1 MRRPV
6 PERCCENC
14 LPDTL
19 DISEYLVI
27 PKAKNP
33 VPMINEPTVA
43 NSVATPYCVL
53 AAIDLNDESPLTT
66 NKIHNVWSNRLLPN
80 KLEAIK
86 RSRA

>member
-1 MRRPV
+1 M
-6 PERCCENC
+6 
-14 LPDTL
+14 
-19 DISEYLVI
+19 
-27 PKAKNP
+27 
-33 VPMINEPTVA
+33 
-43 NSVATPYCVL
+43 PYCVL

>member
-1 MRRPV
+1 
-6 PERCCENC
+6 
-14 LPDTL
+14 
-19 DISEYLVI
+19 
-27 PKAKNP
+27 
-33 VPMINEPTVA
+33 MINEPTVA

-80 KLEAIK
+80 KLEANK